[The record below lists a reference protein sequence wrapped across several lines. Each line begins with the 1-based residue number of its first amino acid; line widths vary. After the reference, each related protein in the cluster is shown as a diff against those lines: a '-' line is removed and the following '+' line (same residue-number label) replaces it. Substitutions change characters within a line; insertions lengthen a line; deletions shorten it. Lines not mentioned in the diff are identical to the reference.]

1 MDEKQKK
8 FLNALNVAFSP
19 NPEAVIK
26 ILSLIPSPEE
36 AFKINQSQLLKL
48 GFRTQ
53 TISNFLNR
61 REKIDIEKEWKKIEK
76 QNIRLITK
84 DEPEYPKLLKE
95 IAKPPVALYI
105 KGKLLPNEQ
114 YLASV
119 GTRWPSDY
127 GKIVT
132 NNLIGELCQSL
143 TIVSGMARG
152 IDSLSHKAAIER
164 ERRTVAVLGSGLD
177 IIFPPENKNL
187 SQKIEKNGA
196 LISEFPLGTPP
207 LQYNFPLR
215 NRIIAGMSLATLVIE
230 GKKTSGSLITANI
243 ALEEGREVF
252 AVPGPIFSKTS
263 EGPNNLIK
271 EGAHP
276 VTEANDVLSQLNI
289 EKPTKEEVK
298 IKAETKEE
306 GLIIELLKQH
316 PASIDQIIR
325 ETKINPSKIN
335 STLILM
341 EIKGMVK
348 RSGNLYTLAK
358 N

>member
-8 FLNALNVAFSP
+8 FLNALNIALSP

-36 AFKINQSQLLKL
+36 AFKINQGQLLKL

-84 DEPEYPKLLKE
+84 DEPEYPRLLKE

-132 NNLIGELCQSL
+132 NNLIGELSQSL

-164 ERRTVAVLGSGLD
+164 ERRTVAVLGTGLD

-271 EGAHP
+271 EGAGDQYRGGAYYAKWKTVFKNHP
-276 VTEANDVLSQLNI
+276 RVLL
-289 EKPTKEEVK
+289 VFLH
-298 IKAETKEE
+298 
-306 GLIIELLKQH
+306 G
-316 PASIDQIIR
+316 
-325 ETKINPSKIN
+325 INPDTIAN
-335 STLILM
+335 PYFVRVAN
-341 EIKGMVK
+341 EGFRV
-348 RSGNLYTLAK
+348 
-358 N
+358 